1 MNIKKKMSNK
11 SIRGVIW
18 HDIARGFYAD
28 RFRYLIAVLMLAG
41 VLIILGN
48 HEFGMMDTIFFIQGG
63 YDPVLI
69 IKEGKIVFPFVWM
82 LIQFLVPF
90 MIYSYCNDDCEGVG
104 IDFLMKCRS
113 RRLWWNS
120 KCLWNCLTVLSIYAI
135 QYATAFVYGLCNG
148 NLSMKINYELFEKI
162 SNKSVP
168 DNAANVWIIVY
179 MLVMPVVVSLVTA
192 LVQMTISMFTNPMI
206 GMLAVMAWNVMSV
219 FINNPLMIGNNS
231 MVVRSSVYNAQRIQV
246 WQSVAVC
253 LVVYIVVYVAGMIGF
268 NKKDILVRED
278 YKMYIKIT
286 DVNKT
291 IKKAPI
297 LRDINVEFTGGK
309 VYGLRG
315 KNGSGKTMLMRA
327 ICGLIT
333 PDSGIIDIDGKILG
347 KDISF
352 PESIGVLIE
361 NPAFIGN
368 YTGLKNLKVLASIQ
382 NRIGDE
388 QIRKALED
396 IGLDPDDKRTYR
408 KYSLGMKQKLGI
420 AAAVMENPDIII
432 LDEPINALDDV
443 SVEKVHDI
451 LEEQKKRGAVIII
464 ACHDKEELDQLS
476 DEIIEIS
483 DGRIINKTC

>member
-1 MNIKKKMSNK
+1 
-11 SIRGVIW
+11 
-18 HDIARGFYAD
+18 
-28 RFRYLIAVLMLAG
+28 
-41 VLIILGN
+41 
-48 HEFGMMDTIFFIQGG
+48 
-63 YDPVLI
+63 
-69 IKEGKIVFPFVWM
+69 
-82 LIQFLVPF
+82 
-90 MIYSYCNDDCEGVG
+90 
-104 IDFLMKCRS
+104 
-113 RRLWWNS
+113 
-120 KCLWNCLTVLSIYAI
+120 
-135 QYATAFVYGLCNG
+135 
-148 NLSMKINYELFEKI
+148 
-162 SNKSVP
+162 
-168 DNAANVWIIVY
+168 
-179 MLVMPVVVSLVTA
+179 
-192 LVQMTISMFTNPMI
+192 
-206 GMLAVMAWNVMSV
+206 
-219 FINNPLMIGNNS
+219 
-231 MVVRSSVYNAQRIQV
+231 
-246 WQSVAVC
+246 
-253 LVVYIVVYVAGMIGF
+253 
-268 NKKDILVRED
+268 
-278 YKMYIKIT
+278 MYIKIT

-297 LRDINVEFTGGK
+297 LRDINLEFTGGK

-361 NPAFIGN
+361 NPSFIGN

-382 NRIGDE
+382 NRVSDE
-388 QIRKALED
+388 QIRKALKD

-483 DGRIINKTC
+483 DGRTINKTC

>member
-1 MNIKKKMSNK
+1 
-11 SIRGVIW
+11 
-18 HDIARGFYAD
+18 
-28 RFRYLIAVLMLAG
+28 
-41 VLIILGN
+41 
-48 HEFGMMDTIFFIQGG
+48 
-63 YDPVLI
+63 
-69 IKEGKIVFPFVWM
+69 
-82 LIQFLVPF
+82 
-90 MIYSYCNDDCEGVG
+90 
-104 IDFLMKCRS
+104 
-113 RRLWWNS
+113 
-120 KCLWNCLTVLSIYAI
+120 
-135 QYATAFVYGLCNG
+135 
-148 NLSMKINYELFEKI
+148 
-162 SNKSVP
+162 
-168 DNAANVWIIVY
+168 
-179 MLVMPVVVSLVTA
+179 
-192 LVQMTISMFTNPMI
+192 
-206 GMLAVMAWNVMSV
+206 
-219 FINNPLMIGNNS
+219 
-231 MVVRSSVYNAQRIQV
+231 
-246 WQSVAVC
+246 
-253 LVVYIVVYVAGMIGF
+253 
-268 NKKDILVRED
+268 
-278 YKMYIKIT
+278 MYIKIT

-297 LRDINVEFTGGK
+297 LRDINLEFTGGK

-352 PESIGVLIE
+352 TESIGVLIE
-361 NPAFIGN
+361 NPSFIGN
-368 YTGLKNLKVLASIQ
+368 YTGFKNLKVLASIQ

>member
-1 MNIKKKMSNK
+1 
-11 SIRGVIW
+11 
-18 HDIARGFYAD
+18 
-28 RFRYLIAVLMLAG
+28 
-41 VLIILGN
+41 
-48 HEFGMMDTIFFIQGG
+48 
-63 YDPVLI
+63 
-69 IKEGKIVFPFVWM
+69 
-82 LIQFLVPF
+82 
-90 MIYSYCNDDCEGVG
+90 
-104 IDFLMKCRS
+104 
-113 RRLWWNS
+113 
-120 KCLWNCLTVLSIYAI
+120 
-135 QYATAFVYGLCNG
+135 
-148 NLSMKINYELFEKI
+148 
-162 SNKSVP
+162 
-168 DNAANVWIIVY
+168 
-179 MLVMPVVVSLVTA
+179 
-192 LVQMTISMFTNPMI
+192 
-206 GMLAVMAWNVMSV
+206 
-219 FINNPLMIGNNS
+219 
-231 MVVRSSVYNAQRIQV
+231 
-246 WQSVAVC
+246 
-253 LVVYIVVYVAGMIGF
+253 
-268 NKKDILVRED
+268 
-278 YKMYIKIT
+278 MYIKII

-297 LRDINVEFTGGK
+297 LRDINLEFTGGK

-361 NPAFIGN
+361 NPSFIGN
-368 YTGLKNLKVLASIQ
+368 YTGFKNLKVLASIQ

>member
-1 MNIKKKMSNK
+1 
-11 SIRGVIW
+11 
-18 HDIARGFYAD
+18 
-28 RFRYLIAVLMLAG
+28 
-41 VLIILGN
+41 
-48 HEFGMMDTIFFIQGG
+48 
-63 YDPVLI
+63 
-69 IKEGKIVFPFVWM
+69 
-82 LIQFLVPF
+82 
-90 MIYSYCNDDCEGVG
+90 
-104 IDFLMKCRS
+104 
-113 RRLWWNS
+113 
-120 KCLWNCLTVLSIYAI
+120 
-135 QYATAFVYGLCNG
+135 
-148 NLSMKINYELFEKI
+148 
-162 SNKSVP
+162 
-168 DNAANVWIIVY
+168 
-179 MLVMPVVVSLVTA
+179 
-192 LVQMTISMFTNPMI
+192 
-206 GMLAVMAWNVMSV
+206 
-219 FINNPLMIGNNS
+219 
-231 MVVRSSVYNAQRIQV
+231 
-246 WQSVAVC
+246 
-253 LVVYIVVYVAGMIGF
+253 
-268 NKKDILVRED
+268 
-278 YKMYIKIT
+278 MYIKIT

-297 LRDINVEFTGGK
+297 LRDINLEFTGGK

-368 YTGLKNLKVLASIQ
+368 YTGFKNLKVLASIQ

-432 LDEPINALDDV
+432 LDEPINALDEV

-451 LEEQKKRGAVIII
+451 LEEQKKRGEVIII

>member
-1 MNIKKKMSNK
+1 
-11 SIRGVIW
+11 
-18 HDIARGFYAD
+18 
-28 RFRYLIAVLMLAG
+28 
-41 VLIILGN
+41 
-48 HEFGMMDTIFFIQGG
+48 
-63 YDPVLI
+63 
-69 IKEGKIVFPFVWM
+69 
-82 LIQFLVPF
+82 
-90 MIYSYCNDDCEGVG
+90 
-104 IDFLMKCRS
+104 
-113 RRLWWNS
+113 
-120 KCLWNCLTVLSIYAI
+120 
-135 QYATAFVYGLCNG
+135 
-148 NLSMKINYELFEKI
+148 
-162 SNKSVP
+162 
-168 DNAANVWIIVY
+168 
-179 MLVMPVVVSLVTA
+179 
-192 LVQMTISMFTNPMI
+192 
-206 GMLAVMAWNVMSV
+206 
-219 FINNPLMIGNNS
+219 
-231 MVVRSSVYNAQRIQV
+231 
-246 WQSVAVC
+246 
-253 LVVYIVVYVAGMIGF
+253 
-268 NKKDILVRED
+268 
-278 YKMYIKIT
+278 MYIKIT

-297 LRDINVEFTGGK
+297 LRDINLEFTGGK

-368 YTGLKNLKVLASIQ
+368 YTGFKNLKVLASIQ

-432 LDEPINALDDV
+432 LDEPINALDEV
-443 SVEKVHDI
+443 SAEKVHDI